1 MGKKDVELE
10 LGGDESDLVASLNR
24 AKAAV
29 LENTASMRAALSGVQ
44 ESFKG
49 LTGGFAAL
57 TAAIAGG
64 EAFKKI
70 ISETKEITS
79 NAISLGRSLGISA
92 TQASGYNVAIEEV
105 GGTTMD
111 FSAAVQGV
119 TRQLKNHEKALND
132 MGIATRNANGELLTG
147 NDLLMNAVA
156 AVNSYKE
163 GTDRNLAAQTAF
175 GRGATATSAIFKL
188 TKEDMDR
195 AAVSA
200 RELGLIVGQEDVAAY
215 QENKKATADAVATLK
230 GLAKAVGDAVLPV
243 LTQLAEWFREIGPA
257 AIIILRGALG
267 ALLTPIWGLI
277 TGINILLDVAQGV
290 FNTLATIF
298 IGLGAAI
305 NDAIHGNM
313 TKAKQDLENI
323 GTGIKKNWSDTW
335 EAIVADS
342 TKARDRIAN
351 LFSNKTDT
359 VKPPDKKSF
368 NLEKKEDGPD
378 LRFEQF
384 KNSLDRMRQAADD
397 FDHKDI
403 AADLEFWEQKLALT
417 NKNTKADEKLR
428 AEIGRTILGLKRKQH
443 DEEIKMDQ
451 EAAKTTEALELG
463 QVEAKRQA
471 LQQELALGNITRRQ
485 EAQAEMQ
492 LADEEFHIRQRAI
505 QRELQLNQFDLV
517 GQQKLKDEELK
528 LEQKHASDV
537 QKIINK
543 EALEEHK
550 VWDSLFKN
558 ISSGWQTTIAGFLKG
573 TTSIGGAVKG
583 LFSDVTGSV
592 INSLSMMAAK
602 NLEVIVQ
609 SLLLHKTAALAQIKQ
624 DAAAAASGAYKA
636 VVGIPYVGPF
646 LAPAAAAVAYGAT
659 LAFGA
664 SAKGGY
670 DIPGNI
676 NPVVQTHAREMILPA
691 SIAQPLRQ
699 MISRGSGGADGMQ
712 VNISAVDARSLQ
724 KVLAGSGSRSP
735 LAKSLRNLSKRNYK
749 L

>member
-10 LGGDESDLVASLNR
+10 LGGDEADLVASLNR

-49 LTGGFAAL
+49 LSAGFS
-57 TAAIAGG
+57 AIAAVMAGG
-64 EAFKKI
+64 AAFKEAI
-70 ISETKEITS
+70 NQTKEITS
-79 NAISLGRSLGISA
+79 SAIKLGRSLGISA
-92 TQASGYNVAIEEV
+92 TEASGYNAAIDEV
-105 GGTTMD
+105 GGTTQD
-111 FSAAVQGV
+111 FADASQGL

-132 MGIATRNANGELLTG
+132 MGIVTRDANGALKSG
-147 NDLLMNAVA
+147 NDLLFEAID

-175 GRGATATSAIFKL
+175 GRGASANSAVFRL
-188 TKEDMDR
+188 NKEDMDR
-195 AAVSA
+195 AAASA
-200 RELGLIVGQEDVAAY
+200 RELGLIVGQEDVDAY
-215 QENKKATADAVATLK
+215 KENKKSTAEAVDVLK
-230 GLAKAVGDAVLPV
+230 GMAKAVGDAVLPV
-243 LTQLAEWFREIGPA
+243 LTELGDWFRTIGPA
-257 AIIILRGALG
+257 AIVVIKGAVGGLV
-267 ALLTPIWGLI
+267 AVFWGLVNAVTI
-277 TGINILLDVAQGV
+277 VGNIVYAVFKTIIETFNNLLQ
-290 FNTLATIF
+290 
-298 IGLGAAI
+298 AA
-305 NDAIHGNM
+305 DAAIHGHFKEAGNALKQIPQDTAKTWGTAFSNIVDSA
-313 TKAKQDLENI
+313 TK
-323 GTGIKKNWSDTW
+323 T
-335 EAIVADS
+335 
-342 TKARDRIAN
+342 RDKLTN
-351 LFSNKTDT
+351 LFANKTDT

-378 LRFEQF
+378 LRFEQY

-403 AADLEFWEQKLALT
+403 AADLAFWEQKLALT

-428 AEIGRTILGLKRKQH
+428 AEIGRTILGLQRKQH
-443 DEEIKMDQ
+443 DEQIKMDQ

-463 QVEAKRQA
+463 QVEAKRAA

-492 LADEEFHIRQRAI
+492 LAEEEFHIRQRAI
-505 QRELQLNQFDLV
+505 QRELQLNQFDLA
-517 GQQKLKDEELK
+517 GQQKLKNEELK
-528 LEQKHASDV
+528 LEQKHAADV

-573 TTSIGGAVKG
+573 TSSIGGAVKG
-583 LFSDVTGSV
+583 LFKDVTSSV
-592 INSLSMMAAK
+592 INSLAMMAAK

-609 SLLLHKTAALAQIKQ
+609 SLLLHKTAAMAQIKT
-624 DAAAAASGAYKA
+624 DAAKAASGAYQA

-670 DIPGNI
+670 DIPSNV
-676 NPVVQTHAREMILPA
+676 NPMVQAHAREMILPQP
-691 SIAQPLRQ
+691 IADPLRQ
-699 MISRGSGGADGMQ
+699 MIKRGALGGGG
-712 VNISAVDARSLQ
+712 NTYISAVDARSLHRA
-724 KVLAGSGSRSP
+724 LTGSGSRSP
-735 LAKSLRNLSKRNYK
+735 LAKGLRSLSKRNYK